1 MADIEVTETTQR
13 ISEGEITITLQN
25 KEESVIN
32 VYSKQFVKKGSY
44 EIYDLIKRVRK
55 LRDAQFWTA
64 STIDVYTETRQY
76 HYQSEK
82 PKRKFDLLK
91 QLLWEIASTI
101 ATNR

>member
-44 EIYDLIKRVRK
+44 ESVF
-55 LRDAQFWTA
+55 A
-64 STIDVYTETRQY
+64 ID
-76 HYQSEK
+76 YQRYKKISVQK
-82 PKRKFDLLK
+82 
-91 QLLWEIASTI
+91 
-101 ATNR
+101 

>member
-44 EIYDLIKRVRK
+44 EIYDLIKRVPK
-55 LRDAQFWTA
+55 SKGTQFWTA

-82 PKRKFDLLK
+82 PKRNFVCLSNFYGK
-91 QLLWEIASTI
+91 QHLRS

>member
-44 EIYDLIKRVRK
+44 EIYDLIKRVPK
-55 LRDAQFWTA
+55 SKGTQFWTA
-64 STIDVYTETRQY
+64 STIDVYTRLANIII
-76 HYQSEK
+76 K
-82 PKRKFDLLK
+82 ARNPR
-91 QLLWEIASTI
+91 EISI
-101 ATNR
+101 CLSNFYGK

>member
-44 EIYDLIKRVRK
+44 EIYDLIKRC
-55 LRDAQFWTA
+55 L
-64 STIDVYTETRQY
+64 
-76 HYQSEK
+76 
-82 PKRKFDLLK
+82 
-91 QLLWEIASTI
+91 
-101 ATNR
+101 